1 MDTLTNL
8 LKHIDALE
16 DHMESLE
23 EGSELYREFD
33 NEFNYY
39 LGAIDAIREADEE
52 VPLKVYEI
60 NYAVSPGGVDSFEVY
75 QDGISR
81 PIFESESFTETMEF
95 CYNQEKNF
103 TVHTLVAYEKGFT
116 DGDE

>member
-1 MDTLTNL
+1 MDTLDNL
-8 LKHIDALE
+8 IKHKEALVE
-16 DHMESLE
+16 HMESLDE
-23 EGSELYREFD
+23 NSDLFREFD

-95 CYNQEKNF
+95 CYNQQKNF
-103 TVHTLVAYEKGFT
+103 TVHTLTAYEKGFT
-116 DGDE
+116 NGDE

>member
-8 LKHIDALE
+8 MKHIDALE

-52 VPLKVYEI
+52 VQIGRAHV
-60 NYAVSPGGVDSFEVY
+60 
-75 QDGISR
+75 
-81 PIFESESFTETMEF
+81 
-95 CYNQEKNF
+95 
-103 TVHTLVAYEKGFT
+103 
-116 DGDE
+116 